1 VSLLFP
7 EKIRIGLGASYA
19 VLAQIK
25 GGMVSSW
32 RMQTWQPTSAT
43 AWQQPLAAVTSW
55 LAELS
60 PKSAHV
66 GVVLSAELAPLQ
78 LLPWR
83 DDVTGA
89 EQQSLLASAH
99 FRQIHGG
106 MAEHWK
112 ILAQPSG
119 YGKPWLASAT
129 DEHLL
134 QALAEQVHATGARL
148 ASVTPLTM
156 SLFNVMHTRLS
167 APACWLLVP
176 EPQRLTALH
185 FREGL
190 WSLLQT
196 LPMTALQHEPLADLL
211 LRETRLAGLPD
222 MAAKIYLATGGL
234 PATPF
239 NSTCTALDPGWRFA
253 PGVPPE
259 SPLHL
264 LGGGS

>member
-7 EKIRIGLGASYA
+7 EKIRIALGASYA
-19 VLAQIK
+19 VLAQIR

-32 RMQTWQPTSAT
+32 RMQTWQPPASP

-60 PKSAHV
+60 PKGARV

-83 DDVTGA
+83 DDITGA

-99 FRQIHGG
+99 FRQIYGG
-106 MAEHWK
+106 VAEHWK

-134 QALAEQVHATGARL
+134 KALAEQVHATGARL
-148 ASVTPLTM
+148 ASITPLTM
-156 SLFNVMHTRLS
+156 SLFNVIHARLS

-185 FREGL
+185 FREGQ
-190 WSLLQT
+190 WSLLQN
-196 LPMTALQHEPLADLL
+196 LPMAAPWREPLADLL
-211 LRETRLAGLPD
+211 LRETRLSGLPD
-222 MAAKIYLATGGL
+222 MAAKIYLATGKL
-234 PATPF
+234 PAAPF
-239 NSTCTALDPGWRFA
+239 DSTCTALDPGWKFSA
-253 PGVPPE
+253 EVPTE

-264 LGGGS
+264 LGGIA

>member
-1 VSLLFP
+1 LFP

-19 VLAQIK
+19 VLAQTK
-25 GGMVSSW
+25 GGVISSW

-43 AWQQPLAAVTSW
+43 AWQQPLSAVTSW

-60 PKSAHV
+60 PKSARV

-99 FRQIHGG
+99 FRQIHGEV
-106 MAEHWK
+106 AEHWK
-112 ILAQPSG
+112 VLSQPSG
-119 YGKPWLASAT
+119 YGKPWMASAT

-134 QALAEQVHATGARL
+134 QALTEQVHAARARL
-148 ASVTPLTM
+148 DSVKPLTM
-156 SLFNVMHTRLS
+156 SLFNFLHTHLNV
-167 APACWLLVP
+167 PACWLLVP

-185 FREGL
+185 LREGQ
-190 WSLLQT
+190 WCLLQT
-196 LPMTALQHEPLADLL
+196 LPMAALQREPLAELL
-211 LRETRLAGLPD
+211 LRETRIAGLPD
-222 MAAKIYLATGGL
+222 MAAKIYLATGRL
-234 PATPF
+234 PAAPF
-239 NSTCTALDPGWRFA
+239 DSTCTALDPGWKFA

-264 LGGGS
+264 LGGAS

>member
-1 VSLLFP
+1 MSLLFP

-19 VLAQIK
+19 VLARIK
-25 GGMVSSW
+25 GGIVSSW
-32 RMQTWQPTSAT
+32 RMQTWQPSAAQ
-43 AWQQPLAAVTSW
+43 AWQQPLAAATSW

-60 PKSAHV
+60 PRNTHV
-66 GVVLSAELAPLQ
+66 GVLLSAELAPLQ

-83 DDVTGA
+83 DDVVGT

-106 MAEHWK
+106 VAEHWK
-112 ILAQPSG
+112 VLAQPSG

-134 QALAEQVHATGARL
+134 KALTEQLRATGARL
-148 ASVTPLTM
+148 ASVTPLTI
-156 SLFNVMHTRLS
+156 SLFNALHARLVES
-167 APACWLLVP
+167 ACWLLVP

-185 FREGL
+185 LREGQ

-196 LPMTALQHEPLADLL
+196 LPMAALQSESLADLL
-211 LRETRLAGLPD
+211 LRETRLVGLPD
-222 MAAKIYLATGGL
+222 VAAKVYLATGRL
-234 PATPF
+234 PAAPF
-239 NSTCTALDPGWRFA
+239 DSTCTALDPGWKFS

-264 LGGGS
+264 LGGRP